1 MTQSLILTKYFFLL
15 IFFGVLLGIVSCG
28 NNAKVYEA
36 PISGQPQKVS
46 AARGETTNADSSALA
61 DDEVQRLLQEHNR
74 VRLAVGVGPV
84 SWSSDLAEYA
94 QQWAGQLAG
103 SGCRME
109 HRPTEGEWKGIYGEN
124 LFTGTAGYYD
134 VGDGV
139 EAWESEK
146 RYFKGDAVTLANVQQ
161 VGHYTQLVWRR
172 TTQVGCGKA
181 ECQGRIILV
190 CNYAPPGNVVDEVP
204 Y

>member
-1 MTQSLILTKYFFLL
+1 GLD
-15 IFFGVLLGIVSCG
+15 G
-28 NNAKVYEA
+28 
-36 PISGQPQKVS
+36 
-46 AARGETTNADSSALA
+46 
-61 DDEVQRLLQEHNR
+61 DEVQRLLEEHNR
-74 VRLAVGVGPV
+74 IRLAVGVGPV
-84 SWSSDLAEYA
+84 SWSSDLAVYA
-94 QQWAGQLAG
+94 QQWAEQLAG
-103 SGCRME
+103 SECRIE
-109 HRPTEGEWKGIYGEN
+109 HRPQDGERKGIYGEN

-146 RYFKGDAVTLANVQQ
+146 YFFKGDAVTLANVQQ

-190 CNYAPPGNVVDEVP
+190 CNYAPPGNVVNEVP

>member
-1 MTQSLILTKYFFLL
+1 MTRLLLFSKYLFLR
-15 IFFGVLLGIVSCG
+15 IFLGVLLCVVSCG

-46 AARGETTNADSSALA
+46 AARGGITNTDSSGL
-61 DDEVQRLLQEHNR
+61 DGDEVQSLLQEHNR
-74 VRLAVGVGPV
+74 VRSAVGVGLF

-94 QQWAGQLAG
+94 QQWADHLAG
-103 SGCRME
+103 SECQIE

-139 EAWESEK
+139 EAWESEEPF
-146 RYFKGDAVTLANVQQ
+146 FKGDAVTLANVQQ
-161 VGHYTQLVWRR
+161 IGHYTQLVWRR

-181 ECQGRIILV
+181 KCQGRIILV